1 MADFLES
8 YINGL
13 DLSDLQAQA
22 DAQRQKQESERRQE
36 AAKKNILLLP
46 LSALREAPETM
57 QCFRA
62 ADEERLQ
69 ELTESIRHNGVL
81 SLPIVRPMGAGTYE
95 IIAGRNRCRAA
106 RALGYLELPCIVRD
120 VNDDEATEL
129 QIADNL
135 LHREKILP
143 SEKAK
148 VYKRRLD
155 GMRRKAGRPRN
166 DEINLRQV
174 SAENSD
180 QDGQNLFSVERLAS
194 DSPDSKTQIQRYIRL
209 NYLIP
214 ALLEQVDVGKLGLQL
229 GATLSYLSELT
240 QTLLLEYLT
249 AHPDKQLS
257 QAAADAL
264 RKLEE
269 EETPVDE
276 AAIDE
281 LLTKRQRRALRVV
294 RLQMPPLRR
303 YFPADATEE
312 EVTQTVQTALEYYF
326 SKRPADEKENAYA
339 NQ

>member
-13 DLSDLQAQA
+13 NLNDLQAQA
-22 DAQRQKQESERRQE
+22 DAQRQRQESERRQE
-36 AAKKNILLLP
+36 EAKRNILLLP

-69 ELTESIRHNGVL
+69 ALTESIRHNGVL
-81 SLPIVRPMGAGTYE
+81 SLLIVRLMGGGTYE

-148 VYKRRLD
+148 AYKRRLD
-155 GMRRKAGRPRN
+155 GMRRRPGERT
-166 DEINLRQV
+166 DLTC
-174 SAENSD
+174 D
-180 QDGQNLFSVERLAS
+180 QDGHRLDASRSVERLAS

-214 ALLEQVDVGKLGLQL
+214 ALLEQVDAGKISLQL

-264 RKLEE
+264 RRLEA

-303 YFPADATEE
+303 YFSADATEE
-312 EVTQTVQTALEYYF
+312 EITQTVQTALEYYF

>member
-13 DLSDLQAQA
+13 NLSDLQAQA
-22 DAQRQKQESERRQE
+22 DAQRQRQESERRQE
-36 AAKKNILLLP
+36 EAKRNILLLP

-57 QCFRA
+57 QCFRV

-69 ELTESIRHNGVL
+69 ELTESIRHNGIL
-81 SLPIVRPMGAGTYE
+81 SLPIVRPMGVGIYE

-120 VNDDEATEL
+120 VNDDEAAEL

-135 LHREKILP
+135 LHRDQILP

-148 VYKRRLD
+148 AYKRRLD
-155 GMRRKAGRPRN
+155 GMRRRPGERT
-166 DEINLRQV
+166 DLTC
-174 SAENSD
+174 D
-180 QDGQNLFSVERLAS
+180 QDGHRLDASRSIERLAS

-214 ALLEQVDVGKLGLQL
+214 VLLEQVDAGKISLQL

-240 QTLLLEYLT
+240 QTLLLEHLT

-264 RKLEE
+264 RRLEK

-276 AAIDE
+276 AVIDE

-303 YFPADATEE
+303 YFSADATEE
-312 EVTQTVQTALEYYF
+312 EITQTVQTALEYYF

>member
-13 DLSDLQAQA
+13 NLSDLQAQA
-22 DAQRQKQESERRQE
+22 DAQRQRQESTRRQE
-36 AAKKNILLLP
+36 EAKKHILLLP

-69 ELTESIRHNGVL
+69 ALTESIRHNGVL
-81 SLPIVRPMGAGTYE
+81 SLLIVRPMGIGTYE

-120 VNDDEATEL
+120 VNDDEAAEL

-135 LHREKILP
+135 LHRDQILP

-148 VYKRRLD
+148 AYKRRLD
-155 GMRRKAGRPRN
+155 GMRRRPGERT
-166 DEINLRQV
+166 DLTC
-174 SAENSD
+174 D
-180 QDGQNLFSVERLAS
+180 QDGHRLDASRSIERLAS

-214 ALLEQVDVGKLGLQL
+214 ALLEQVDAGKISLQL

-264 RKLEE
+264 RRLEA

-303 YFPADATEE
+303 YFSADATEE
-312 EVTQTVQTALEYYF
+312 EITQTVQTALEYYF

>member
-13 DLSDLQAQA
+13 NLSDLQAQA
-22 DAQRQKQESERRQE
+22 DAQRQRQESARRQE
-36 AAKKNILLLP
+36 EAKKHILLLP

-62 ADEERLQ
+62 ADEKRLQ
-69 ELTESIRHNGVL
+69 ALTESIRHNGVL
-81 SLPIVRPMGAGTYE
+81 SLLIVRPMGGGTYE

-120 VNDDEATEL
+120 VNDDEAAEL

-135 LHREKILP
+135 LHRDQILP

-148 VYKRRLD
+148 AYKRRLD
-155 GMRRKAGRPRN
+155 GMRRRPGERT
-166 DEINLRQV
+166 DLTC
-174 SAENSD
+174 D
-180 QDGQNLFSVERLAS
+180 QDGHRLDASRSIERLAS
-194 DSPDSKTQIQRYIRL
+194 DSPYSKTQIQRYIRL

-214 ALLEQVDVGKLGLQL
+214 VLLEQVDAGKISLQL

-240 QTLLLEYLT
+240 QTLLLEHLT

-264 RKLEE
+264 RRLEK

-276 AAIDE
+276 AVIDE

-326 SKRPADEKENAYA
+326 SKRTADEKENAYA

>member
-13 DLSDLQAQA
+13 NLSDLQAQA
-22 DAQRQKQESERRQE
+22 DAQRQRQESARRQE
-36 AAKKNILLLP
+36 EAKKHILLLP

-62 ADEERLQ
+62 ADEKRLQ
-69 ELTESIRHNGVL
+69 ALTESIRHNGVL
-81 SLPIVRPMGAGTYE
+81 SLLIVRPMGGGTYE

-120 VNDDEATEL
+120 VNDDEAAEL

-135 LHREKILP
+135 LHRDQILP

-148 VYKRRLD
+148 AYKRRLD
-155 GMRRKAGRPRN
+155 GMRRRPGERT
-166 DEINLRQV
+166 DLTC
-174 SAENSD
+174 D
-180 QDGQNLFSVERLAS
+180 QDGHRLDASRSIERLAS

-214 ALLEQVDVGKLGLQL
+214 VLLEQVDAGKISLQL

-240 QTLLLEYLT
+240 QTLLLEHLT

-264 RKLEE
+264 RRLEK

-276 AAIDE
+276 AVIDE

-303 YFPADATEE
+303 YFSADATEE
-312 EVTQTVQTALEYYF
+312 EITQTVQTALEYYF

>member
-13 DLSDLQAQA
+13 NLSDLQAQA
-22 DAQRQKQESERRQE
+22 DAQRQRQESARRQE
-36 AAKKNILLLP
+36 EAKKHILLLP

-69 ELTESIRHNGVL
+69 ALTESIRHNGVL
-81 SLPIVRPMGAGTYE
+81 SLLIVRPMGIGTYE

-120 VNDDEATEL
+120 VNDDEAAEL

-135 LHREKILP
+135 LHRDQILP

-148 VYKRRLD
+148 AYKRRLD
-155 GMRRKAGRPRN
+155 GMRRRPGERT
-166 DEINLRQV
+166 DLTC
-174 SAENSD
+174 D
-180 QDGQNLFSVERLAS
+180 QDGHRLDASRSIERLAS

-214 ALLEQVDVGKLGLQL
+214 ALLEQVDAGKISLQL

-264 RKLEE
+264 RRLEA

-303 YFPADATEE
+303 YFSADATEE
-312 EVTQTVQTALEYYF
+312 EITQTVQTALEYYF

>member
-1 MADFLES
+1 M
-8 YINGL
+8 
-13 DLSDLQAQA
+13 QA
-22 DAQRQKQESERRQE
+22 
-36 AAKKNILLLP
+36 
-46 LSALREAPETM
+46 
-57 QCFRA
+57 
-62 ADEERLQ
+62 
-69 ELTESIRHNGVL
+69 LTENIRHNGVL
-81 SLPIVRPMGAGTYE
+81 SLLIVRSIGVGTYE

-120 VNDDEATEL
+120 VNDDEAAEL

-148 VYKRRLD
+148 AYKRRLD
-155 GMRRKAGRPRN
+155 GMRRRPGERT
-166 DEINLRQV
+166 DLTC
-174 SAENSD
+174 D
-180 QDGQNLFSVERLAS
+180 QDGHRLDASRSIERLAS

-209 NYLIP
+209 NYLVP
-214 ALLEQVDVGKLGLQL
+214 ALLEQVDAGKLGLQL

-249 AHPDKQLS
+249 AHPDKQLP

-264 RKLEE
+264 RRLEE

-276 AAIDE
+276 VVIDE

-312 EVTQTVQTALEYYF
+312 EITQTVQTALEYYF

>member
-120 VNDDEATEL
+120 VN
-129 QIADNL
+129 
-135 LHREKILP
+135 K
-143 SEKAK
+143 
-148 VYKRRLD
+148 
-155 GMRRKAGRPRN
+155 
-166 DEINLRQV
+166 LRIICCIV
-174 SAENSD
+174 KKSCR
-180 QDGQNLFSVERLAS
+180 V
-194 DSPDSKTQIQRYIRL
+194 
-209 NYLIP
+209 
-214 ALLEQVDVGKLGLQL
+214 
-229 GATLSYLSELT
+229 
-240 QTLLLEYLT
+240 
-249 AHPDKQLS
+249 
-257 QAAADAL
+257 
-264 RKLEE
+264 
-269 EETPVDE
+269 
-276 AAIDE
+276 
-281 LLTKRQRRALRVV
+281 KRQRLTKNCSTGCDGK
-294 RLQMPPLRR
+294 P
-303 YFPADATEE
+303 DAREMM
-312 EVTQTVQTALEYYF
+312 
-326 SKRPADEKENAYA
+326 K
-339 NQ
+339 

>member
-1 MADFLES
+1 M
-8 YINGL
+8 
-13 DLSDLQAQA
+13 
-22 DAQRQKQESERRQE
+22 
-36 AAKKNILLLP
+36 
-46 LSALREAPETM
+46 
-57 QCFRA
+57 
-62 ADEERLQ
+62 
-69 ELTESIRHNGVL
+69 
-81 SLPIVRPMGAGTYE
+81 
-95 IIAGRNRCRAA
+95 
-106 RALGYLELPCIVRD
+106 RD
-120 VNDDEATEL
+120 VNDDEAAEL

-135 LHREKILP
+135 LHRDQILP

-148 VYKRRLD
+148 AYKRRLD
-155 GMRRKAGRPRN
+155 GMRRRPGERT
-166 DEINLRQV
+166 DLTC
-174 SAENSD
+174 D
-180 QDGQNLFSVERLAS
+180 QDGHRLDASRSIERLAS

-214 ALLEQVDVGKLGLQL
+214 VLLEQVDAGKISLQL

-240 QTLLLEYLT
+240 QTLLLEHLT

-264 RKLEE
+264 RRLEK

-276 AAIDE
+276 AVIDE

-326 SKRPADEKENAYA
+326 SKRTADEKENAYA

>member
-13 DLSDLQAQA
+13 NLSDLQAQA
-22 DAQRQKQESERRQE
+22 DAQRQRQESARRQE
-36 AAKKNILLLP
+36 EAKKHILLLP

-69 ELTESIRHNGVL
+69 ALTESIRHNGVL
-81 SLPIVRPMGAGTYE
+81 SLLIVRPMGGGTYE

-106 RALGYLELPCIVRD
+106 RALGYLELPCIVRG
-120 VNDDEATEL
+120 VHDDEAAEL

-135 LHREKILP
+135 LHRDQILP
-143 SEKAK
+143 NEKAK
-148 VYKRRLD
+148 AYKRRLD
-155 GMRRKAGRPRN
+155 GMRRRPGERT
-166 DEINLRQV
+166 DLTC
-174 SAENSD
+174 D
-180 QDGQNLFSVERLAS
+180 QDGHRLDASRSIERLAS

-214 ALLEQVDVGKLGLQL
+214 ALLEQVDAGKISLQL

-264 RKLEE
+264 RRLEA

-303 YFPADATEE
+303 YFSADATEE
-312 EVTQTVQTALEYYF
+312 EITQTVQTALEYYF

>member
-13 DLSDLQAQA
+13 NLSDLQAQA
-22 DAQRQKQESERRQE
+22 DAQRQRQESERRQE
-36 AAKKNILLLP
+36 EAKRNILLLP

-57 QCFRA
+57 QCFRV

-69 ELTESIRHNGVL
+69 ELTESIRHNGIL
-81 SLPIVRPMGAGTYE
+81 SLPIVRPMGVGIYE

-120 VNDDEATEL
+120 VNDDGAVKL
-129 QIADNL
+129 QTADNL

-148 VYKRRLD
+148 AYKKLLD
-155 GMRRKAGRPRN
+155 GMRRRPGERT
-166 DEINLRQV
+166 DLTC
-174 SAENSD
+174 D
-180 QDGQNLFSVERLAS
+180 QDGHRLDASRSVERLAS

-214 ALLEQVDVGKLGLQL
+214 ALLEQVDAGKISLQL

-264 RKLEE
+264 RRLEA

-303 YFPADATEE
+303 YFSADATEE
-312 EVTQTVQTALEYYF
+312 EITQTVQTALEYYF

>member
-13 DLSDLQAQA
+13 NLSDLQAQA
-22 DAQRQKQESERRQE
+22 DAQRQRQESARRQE
-36 AAKKNILLLP
+36 EAKKHILLLP

-62 ADEERLQ
+62 ADEKRLQ
-69 ELTESIRHNGVL
+69 ALTESIRHNGVL
-81 SLPIVRPMGAGTYE
+81 SLLIVRPMGGGTYE

-120 VNDDEATEL
+120 VNDDEAAEL

-135 LHREKILP
+135 LHRDQILP

-148 VYKRRLD
+148 AYKRRLD
-155 GMRRKAGRPRN
+155 GMRRRPGERT
-166 DEINLRQV
+166 DLTC
-174 SAENSD
+174 D
-180 QDGQNLFSVERLAS
+180 QDGHRLDASRSIERLAS

-214 ALLEQVDVGKLGLQL
+214 VLLEQVDAGKISLQL

-240 QTLLLEYLT
+240 QTLLLEHLT

-264 RKLEE
+264 RRLEK

-276 AAIDE
+276 AVIDE

>member
-13 DLSDLQAQA
+13 NLNDLQAQA
-22 DAQRQKQESERRQE
+22 DAQRQRQESERRQE
-36 AAKKNILLLP
+36 EAKKNILLLP

-69 ELTESIRHNGVL
+69 ALTESIRHNGVL
-81 SLPIVRPMGAGTYE
+81 SMLIVRPMGGGTYE

-148 VYKRRLD
+148 AYKRRLD
-155 GMRRKAGRPRN
+155 GMRRRPGERT
-166 DEINLRQV
+166 DLTC
-174 SAENSD
+174 D
-180 QDGQNLFSVERLAS
+180 QNGHRLDASRSVERLAS

-214 ALLEQVDVGKLGLQL
+214 ALLEQVDAGKISLQL

-264 RKLEE
+264 RRLEE
-269 EETPVDE
+269 AETPVDE

>member
-13 DLSDLQAQA
+13 NLSDLQAQA
-22 DAQRQKQESERRQE
+22 DAQRQRQESARRQE
-36 AAKKNILLLP
+36 EAKKHILLLP

-69 ELTESIRHNGVL
+69 ALTESIRHNGVL
-81 SLPIVRPMGAGTYE
+81 SLLIVRPMGGGTYE

-120 VNDDEATEL
+120 VNDDEAAEL

-135 LHREKILP
+135 LHRDQILP
-143 SEKAK
+143 NEKAK
-148 VYKRRLD
+148 AYKRRLD
-155 GMRRKAGRPRN
+155 GMRRRPGERT
-166 DEINLRQV
+166 DLTC
-174 SAENSD
+174 D
-180 QDGQNLFSVERLAS
+180 QDGHRLDASRSIERLAS

-214 ALLEQVDVGKLGLQL
+214 ALLEQVDAGKISLQL

-264 RKLEE
+264 RRLEA

-303 YFPADATEE
+303 YFSADATEE
-312 EVTQTVQTALEYYF
+312 EITQTVQTALEYYF